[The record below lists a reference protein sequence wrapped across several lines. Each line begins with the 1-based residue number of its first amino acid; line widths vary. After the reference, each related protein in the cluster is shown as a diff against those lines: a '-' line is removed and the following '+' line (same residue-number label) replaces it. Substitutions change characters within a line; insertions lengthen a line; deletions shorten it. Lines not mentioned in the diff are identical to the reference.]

1 MRTVLGVNLQPLNLP
16 AMIPDRFTAFA
27 LITLLFTSF
36 ALLQSSVSAEDGRK
50 LDFKADTAY
59 EHVIVP
65 ILTSRCIGC
74 HGADKAKGK
83 FRLHTPEEITK
94 SKTIV
99 PDEEGVIPMVM
110 RISLPGDDEDVMPP
124 EDKDPLSAG
133 QKKLIGWWVAEGASF
148 DKKISELKVPDD
160 INGIL
165 AGLVY
170 SAAKQVVGKKA
181 FSLPEPAGAADAG
194 AVAAIEK
201 SGVLIMQLAQDTKYL
216 SVNAINVA
224 KSFNDA
230 QVKLLVPVKEHLTWL
245 DVSRSGITDAAAGD
259 LGQLGMLTK
268 LHLENTSVTDKT
280 LQQLGK
286 LTRLEYLNLYATKV
300 SDAGLEH
307 LKNLKNLKKLYVW
320 QTGVTEGGAKKLQ
333 EAIPGLDVN
342 LGWKA
347 PEAKPAEP
355 KK

>member
-1 MRTVLGVNLQPLNLP
+1 
-16 AMIPDRFTAFA
+16 MIPDRLTAFA
-27 LITLLFTSF
+27 LITLFFASS
-36 ALLQSSVSAEDGRK
+36 ALLQSNVAAEDGRK
-50 LDFKADTAY
+50 LDFKTDKAY

-65 ILTSRCIGC
+65 ILASRCIGC

-83 FRLHTPEEITK
+83 FRLHMPEEITK

-99 PDEEGVIPMVM
+99 PDKEGVIPMVM
-110 RISLPGDDEDVMPP
+110 RINLPDDDEDVMPP
-124 EDKDPLSAG
+124 EDKERLSAG
-133 QKKLIGWWVAEGASF
+133 QKKLIGWWIGEGASF

-160 INGIL
+160 VNAIL
-165 AGLVY
+165 AALVY
-170 SAAKQVVGKKA
+170 SAAKPVIKKA
-181 FSLPEPAGAADAG
+181 FTLPEPAGAADAA
-194 AVAAIEK
+194 AVAAIKK

-216 SVNAINVA
+216 SANAINVV

-230 QVKLLVPVKEHLTWL
+230 QVKLLTPVKGHLTWL

-268 LHLENTSVTDKT
+268 LHLENTAVTDKT

-286 LTRLEYLNLYATKV
+286 LTKLEYLNLYATKV

-320 QTGVTEGGAKKLQ
+320 QTGVTEDGAKKLK
-333 EAIPGLDVN
+333 ESIPGLDVN
-342 LGWKA
+342 LGWKE